1 MPTQTNAT
9 ITAEIVAKVLF
20 YIFVYIADSD
30 DGLTAREIER
40 LIEIMDNPV
49 DNPSPVVQQGLQ

>member
-40 LIEIMDNPV
+40 LIEIMDA
-49 DNPSPVVQQGLQ
+49 Q